1 MHRRPQFEP
10 LARLAAAGCGLFG
23 PWGSRWVGL
32 SCRTRTPGSLVSRL
46 RAYPAG
52 CSCGGFGRRCA
63 FGLAV
68 PLGLGLGAWPLTC
81 VGALIL
87 PGAAAAASPPVRVWV
102 GCAAWVC
109 AGRLGCVSRGCV
121 YPTGCGCGGYA
132 ACAHLGW
139 LCRLGLGRVLG
150 HRLAWARLTGRVQ
163 SPAGGTYHRGTKN
176 LNERTWQ
183 DEPTKRKSNGPN
195 NPHPAAA
202 SRVSGSNCGRRCTIT
217 YPAQG

>member
-1 MHRRPQFEP
+1 MCLPKRNVPGPPKRKALLLVRWNLL
-10 LARLAAAGCGLFG
+10 LAETLYVVIPKQDTLLCIADR
-23 PWGSRWVGL
+23 
-32 SCRTRTPGSLVSRL
+32 SLSRL
-46 RAYPAG
+46 RGSP
-52 CSCGGFGRRCA
+52 
-63 FGLAV
+63 
-68 PLGLGLGAWPLTC
+68 
-81 VGALIL
+81 L
-87 PGAAAAASPPVRVWV
+87 PGA
-102 GCAAWVC
+102 GC
-109 AGRLGCVSRGCV
+109 LGLSLAQTGLSGWLRQFKSLVLRGCV
-121 YPTGCGCGGYA
+121 YPTGCCCGGYA
-132 ACAHLGW
+132 AGALWGW
-139 LCRLGLGRVLG
+139 LRRLGLGRVLG